1 MVEQSRWIAK
11 TIEDPN
17 HSSWYIER
25 FRTKAA
31 AGEDLAGEARFV
43 HALVEPGARIL
54 DAGCGPGRVGGAL
67 FELGHEVVGVDVD
80 PELIAAAE
88 DDHPGPRWIVSD
100 LAELDLAAHG
110 VTGGFDV
117 IVCAGNVMTFLAP
130 STRREVLTRL
140 GRELR
145 PDGRLAI
152 GFGAGRDY
160 DFDEFFDD
168 AAAAGLGAELKLSTW
183 DLRPF
188 GDDSDFLVALLV
200 ERTS

>member
-1 MVEQSRWIAK
+1 MVDKSKWIAK

-25 FRTKAA
+25 FRAKAA

-43 HALVEPGARIL
+43 HALVPPGARVL

-67 FELGHEVVGVDVD
+67 CELGHDVVGVDVD

-88 DDHPGPRWIVSD
+88 VDHPGPRWIVGD

-110 VTGGFDV
+110 ITGGFDA
-117 IVCAGNVMTFLAP
+117 IVSAGNVMAFLAA
-130 STRREVLTRL
+130 STRRAVLTGLRQ
-140 GRELR
+140 ELR

-160 DFDEFFDD
+160 AFDEFFDD
-168 AAAAGLGAELKLSTW
+168 VAAAGLVPELELATW

-188 GDDSDFLVALLV
+188 HEQSEFLVVLLV
-200 ERTS
+200 HQSP